1 MADQQNTLDAPA
13 GFSSDWLRM
22 REPADHLA
30 RSVSL
35 TQSLVAWRESF
46 THFNVVDLGSGT
58 ASNFRYLCP
67 TLGFKQ
73 SWTLLDNDA
82 GLLSCISDRLQQWA
96 NEMGFEYHLESD
108 TSATLE
114 GDAFSAKVHWQS
126 CDLAADMPTID
137 FTQTQLITG
146 SALLDLTSARWLE
159 QLANIIDTTQC
170 ASLFVLSYNGSIDWQ
185 PPCPFDAELTAL
197 LNTHQTSDK
206 GFGNALGPHAHAFFQ
221 QQLTTHLIS
230 TATSDWLIG
239 GESNAMQNVLCS
251 DWTQAAIEQNP
262 EVQDEISTWSVERR
276 QFIAREA
283 STLRVGHVDIL
294 TLPANG

>member
-1 MADQQNTLDAPA
+1 MADQQNTPDAPA

-35 TQSLVAWRESF
+35 TQSLVAWRESL

-67 TLGFKQ
+67 TLGFNQ

-96 NEMGFEYHLESD
+96 NEMGFEYHLASD

-114 GDAFSAKVHWQS
+114 GDAFSATVQWQS
-126 CDLAADMPTID
+126 CDLAADMSTID
-137 FTQTQLITG
+137 FTRTQLITG

-185 PPCPFDAELTAL
+185 PPCPFDAELTEL
-197 LNTHQTSDK
+197 LNVHQTSDK

-221 QQLTTHLIS
+221 QQLPTHLIS
-230 TATSDWLIG
+230 TAKSDWLIG
-239 GESNAMQNVLCS
+239 EDLNAMQDILCS
-251 DWTQAAIEQNP
+251 DWTQAAIEQDSKA
-262 EVQDEISTWSVERR
+262 QDEISAWSESRLQLVA
-276 QFIAREA
+276 QVA

-294 TLPANG
+294 TLPPNA